1 MLFINKNNLI
11 TLCYDEPNFCIG
23 CFEGI
28 KTSNLLNGLFRESLD
43 LQIRLVSNLQFN
55 NLLLFFYVLST
66 SELIQSRFY
75 NR

>member
-28 KTSNLLNGLFRESLD
+28 KTSNLLNGLFQESLD
-43 LQIRLVSNLQFN
+43 LQIRLVSNL
-55 NLLLFFYVLST
+55 
-66 SELIQSRFY
+66 
-75 NR
+75 